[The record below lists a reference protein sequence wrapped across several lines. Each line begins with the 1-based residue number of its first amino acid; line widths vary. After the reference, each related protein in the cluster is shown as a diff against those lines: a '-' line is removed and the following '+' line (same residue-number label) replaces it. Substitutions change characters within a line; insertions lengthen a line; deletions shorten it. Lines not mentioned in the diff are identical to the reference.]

1 MTCDMT
7 LYFMDLN
14 NPISFLAIERD
25 VSQVIISSAVRVR
38 IVGNILSILSGL
50 LCQRCLLLSTLK

>member
-25 VSQVIISSAVRVR
+25 VSQVIISSAVRIR
-38 IVGNILSILSGL
+38 IVGNIASYLV
-50 LCQRCLLLSTLK
+50 